1 MVAAEFNVNA
11 NSKRLIRSDSD
22 RKHDISKAIEWGTR
36 LRDYPVKVSGVCWS
50 HRYRGSARLTWIIR
64 GWCRT
69 RNSVSGYIVA
79 SAVQEI
85 HTYIGSNS
93 PAVKNI

>member
-11 NSKRLIRSDSD
+11 NRKRLIGRDSD
-22 RKHDISKAIEWGTR
+22 RDNNVRNSIEWGTR
-36 LRDYPVKVSGVCWS
+36 LWDCPIKVSGVCWS
-50 HRYRGSARLTWIIR
+50 HRNSSGACLTWIIP